1 MESTDISAI
10 IIDDEPEAINL
21 LEMYLR
27 FFPFIK
33 VVGKETQ
40 AKKGLELAMETLPE
54 LIFLD
59 IDMPEMTGLQVADQ
73 IHTENFHSEIVFT
86 TAHQHYAYDALGI
99 KPLDFLTKPFCVE
112 DLESVI
118 QKFHAKTE
126 KKNQA
131 RKLDNFLQLK
141 SNIPKIKLPTIEGAL
156 LVALKDIVLLK
167 SNSNSC
173 HVFLQDGSVEE
184 SNRNLNIIIDIINS
198 SSFFQ
203 ISRSI
208 YINLYYLRRVD
219 KKNLK
224 IILEFN
230 GTQHEEVITKSHMAD
245 FEKRNL
251 FSNMPSNI

>member
-1 MESTDISAI
+1 MDSTSISAI

-40 AKKGLELAMETLPE
+40 AQKGLELAMETLPE

-99 KPLDFLTKPFCVE
+99 EPLDFLTKPFCVE
-112 DLESVI
+112 DIESVL
-118 QKFHAKTE
+118 QKFHAKAD
-126 KKNQA
+126 KKKHS
-131 RKLDNFLQLK
+131 RKLDNFLKFQAN
-141 SNIPKIKLPTIEGAL
+141 SSKIKLPTVEGVL
-156 LVALKDIVLLK
+156 LVDLKDIVLLK
-167 SNSNSC
+167 SNTNC
-173 HVFLQDGSVEE
+173 CLVFFQDGSVEE
-184 SNRNLNIIIDIINS
+184 SNRNLNIIVDILNS

-203 ISRSI
+203 ISRAI
-208 YINLYYLRRVD
+208 YINLIYLKRID

-224 IILEFN
+224 CILEFK
-230 GTQHEEVITKSHMAD
+230 GTQHEEGITKSNMAV
-245 FEKRNL
+245 FEKLNL
-251 FSNMPSNI
+251 FSVIPNR